1 MSRVFAALV
10 GSVALLAAT
19 PALAGPCEQLAGGRW
34 LFHLEGGSPAQVVTG
49 VMDFRDGAGTNPQ
62 VQRGMVFF
70 AHAPGPFPSQVTGVP
85 LAHGNSGWGRWVQ
98 CTAQPGN
105 VARLSRAITVDL
117 AVSADGRTAVATG
130 YYGGM
135 TGWATREPAS
145 PALPAGAVAQRPR
158 N

>member
-1 MSRVFAALV
+1 MSRVFAAFV
-10 GSVALLAAT
+10 GSAVLLAAG

-34 LFHLEGGSPAQVVTG
+34 LYHLEGGSPAQVVTG
-49 VMDFRDGAGTNPQ
+49 VMDFRDGVGTNPQ
-62 VQRGMVFF
+62 VQRGLVFY
-70 AHAPGPFPSQVTGVP
+70 AATSDPFPAYVAGAP
-85 LAHGNSGWGRWVQ
+85 LAYGTSGWGRWVQ

-130 YYGGM
+130 YYGGA

-145 PALPAGAVAQRPR
+145 PARPVGPVAQRPR